1 MRLVALTAA
10 HPERPFQAITVGRRQ
25 SQASV
30 SRIGPL
36 GDDAASRHA
45 SALEYLAVLADLMD
59 RGLREP
65 LPIACKTS
73 HAYADAANKGFDPP
87 RWAVREWASEFRFDK
102 EDREPEHLLAF
113 GGQQPLGFL
122 LAPPTRADERDWHT
136 TDGTRFGVFARRLW
150 AGVFAHEK
158 VETR

>member
-1 MRLVALTAA
+1 
-10 HPERPFQAITVGRRQ
+10 
-25 SQASV
+25 
-30 SRIGPL
+30 
-36 GDDAASRHA
+36 
-45 SALEYLAVLADLMD
+45 MD

-73 HAYADAANKGFDPP
+73 HAYAEAASKGFDPA
-87 RWAVREWASEFRFDK
+87 RRASREWASEFRFDK
-102 EDREPEHLLAF
+102 EDKEPEHLLAF

-122 LAPPTRADERDWHT
+122 LAAPPRPDERDWHA
-136 TDGTRFGVFARRLW
+136 TDGTRFGVLARRLW